1 MKNRYIFINFFF
13 FILIN
18 YNQVLSFNE
27 EELANIKTNYTIS
40 IDQYQS
46 LKRDF
51 INKKNQ
57 YQNLRNQESLE
68 ETLNQ
73 AKLAMYK
80 RNEVLINFLENL
92 QFYLK
97 NFTNFQKEQSAISS
111 QIINFQTTFNQ
122 NSQEIDQII
131 DYETFVNYNDAFLN
145 NLIQVKQLTHY
156 IFYSVIV
163 DKTRYAFERLDNIVQ
178 KIRQNPKIL
187 NQNELQKKDYSKRL
201 GQINENIKNIL
212 ENLNKLE
219 FDYKNTND
227 QIKYQSF
234 LIDNKR
240 LFELISQTQE
250 ELQMMAF

>member
-250 ELQMMAF
+250 ELQMMTF